1 MDSDIIL
8 VWNVCGLNSHDA
20 RRTVVTDLVVQER
33 NGSP

>member
-1 MDSDIIL
+1 MDSDTIL
-8 VWNVCGLNSHDA
+8 VWNVCGLNSHA